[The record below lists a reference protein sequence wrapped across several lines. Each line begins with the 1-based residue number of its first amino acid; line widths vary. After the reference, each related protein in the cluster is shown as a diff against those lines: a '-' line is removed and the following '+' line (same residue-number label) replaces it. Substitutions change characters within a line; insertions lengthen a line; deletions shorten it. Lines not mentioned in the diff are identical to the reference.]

1 MYLKHFAINK
11 RPFDLTPNT
20 EFSCNYR
27 CHQEALNVLLF
38 GIGNDE
44 WIIKIIGEV
53 GFGKTFLC
61 RELLN
66 CLSEPF
72 VVVYLPNPDLSSLEL
87 KQAIL
92 RELQSKMPAD
102 TTSDTD
108 LMQSLFEQ
116 LLYCQQQ
123 GKKVVAIIDEAQAL
137 PDESLEALRLLTNLE
152 TESKKLLQLVLFAQ
166 PEIRQRL
173 ARDSLRQFNQ
183 RITFSLELTALDREE
198 VAGYVERRLIVAGH
212 RDGLLF
218 SNAAQRLLHYASKGV
233 PRLINILANK
243 AMLAAYGRGISRV
256 NRWAIKQAI
265 KDSKDI
271 LPHYSYWSWNKTLL
285 SMWIITIITI
295 AALFLIK
302 YRIWDMVT

>member
-1 MYLKHFAINK
+1 MYLKYFAINK

-27 CHQEALNVLLF
+27 SHQEALNVLLF

-66 CLSEPF
+66 CLAEPF
-72 VVVYLPNPDLSSLEL
+72 VVVYLPNSDLSSLEL

-92 RELQSKMPAD
+92 RELQSKMPTA
-102 TTSDTD
+102 TASDKD

-116 LLYCQQQ
+116 LFYCQQQ
-123 GKKVVAIIDEAQAL
+123 GKKVIVIVDEAQAL

-166 PEIRQRL
+166 PELKQRL
-173 ARDSLRQFNQ
+173 ARDLLRQFNQ
-183 RITFSLELTALDREE
+183 RITFSLELTALDCEE
-198 VAGYVERRLIVAGH
+198 VSGYIERRLIVAGH
-212 RDGLLF
+212 HDGRLF
-218 SNAAQRLLHYASKGV
+218 NRKAQRLLHHASKGI
-233 PRLINILANK
+233 PRLINILAHK
-243 AMLAAYGRGISRV
+243 AMLAAYGRGLDKV
-256 NRWAIKQAI
+256 NRWAVKQAI

-271 LPHYSYWSWNKTLL
+271 LPHHSYWSWNKYLFGML
-285 SMWIITIITI
+285 AITI
-295 AALFLIK
+295 AVIVVLFLIK
-302 YRIWDMVT
+302 YRM

>member
-27 CHQEALNVLLF
+27 SHQEALNVLLF

-44 WIIKIIGEV
+44 WIIKIIGDV

-66 CLSEPF
+66 CLAEPF
-72 VVVYLPNPDLSSLEL
+72 VVVYLPNPDLNSLEL

-92 RELQSKMPAD
+92 RELQSKMPIDAD
-102 TTSDTD
+102 PSRD

-116 LLYCQQQ
+116 LLHCQQQ
-123 GKKVVAIIDEAQAL
+123 GKKVIAIIDEAQAL
-137 PDESLEALRLLTNLE
+137 PEESLEALRLLTNLE

-166 PEIRQRL
+166 PEIKQRL
-173 ARDSLRQFNQ
+173 ARDSLRQLNQ
-183 RITFSLELTALDREE
+183 RITFSLELTPLEREE
-198 VAGYVERRLIVAGH
+198 IGGYIERRLIVAGH
-212 RDGLLF
+212 RDGRLF
-218 SNAAQRLLHYASKGV
+218 SRAAQRLLHRASKGT
-233 PRLINILANK
+233 PRLINILAHK
-243 AMLAAYGRGISRV
+243 AMLAAYGQGISKI
-256 NRWAIKQAI
+256 NRWAVKQAI

-271 LPHYSYWSWNKTLL
+271 LPHYGYWSWGKIVLL
-285 SMWIITIITI
+285 SLFFITITAI
-295 AALFLIK
+295 AILFLIK
-302 YRIWDMVT
+302 YRM